1 MIRMGIR
8 PIADVPVALSEA
20 PAQRPVES
28 ILPEAASSTG
38 RQAPPTMIEESFR
51 TLRTNLLLRRESDT
65 RTFVITSALPGEGKS
80 TIAANLAC
88 SLAAMRKRVLL
99 IDADL
104 RRSAAHR
111 FFDIPNTEGLSD
123 VLRGAAAAEQVWQET
138 RHGPIVLTSGPTQA
152 DPQTLLESRHLAS
165 LMARVRDQFDL
176 VLVDSAPVLAVADT
190 TLVVPHV
197 DAVVLVVRYAVV
209 SESEAALAIDRLR
222 AGHGKVLGCVLSQ
235 VTDSDEIFHTY
246 ARQYVQSA

>member
-1 MIRMGIR
+1 MIRLGVP
-8 PIADVPVALSEA
+8 PIAETSAVP
-20 PAQRPVES
+20 ES
-28 ILPEAASSTG
+28 KPTPIETVLPDAARSG
-38 RQAPPTMIEESFR
+38 RQGAPSMFEESFR
-51 TLRTNLLLRRESDT
+51 TLRTNLLLRRDSET
-65 RTFVITSALPGEGKS
+65 RAFVITSAMPGEGKS

-104 RRSAAHR
+104 RRSSAHR
-111 FFDIPNTEGLSD
+111 FFELPNTRGLSD
-123 VLRGAAAAEQVWQET
+123 VLRGTISAEQAWQET
-138 RHGPIVLTSGPTQA
+138 SHGPIVLTSGPTPS
-152 DPQTLLESRHLAS
+152 DPQSLLESRHLAS

-209 SESEAALAIDRLR
+209 SESEAALAVERLR
-222 AGHGKVLGCVLSQ
+222 AGKGKLLGCVLSQ
-235 VTDSDEIFHTY
+235 VTDSDEVFHTY
-246 ARQYVQSA
+246 ASQYVKSV